1 VRVDDGIKREIL
13 ARADIGEVIGGYVT
27 LRKRGNDLVGLCPFH
42 SEKSPSFHVHPDRGF
57 FKCFG
62 CGVGGDVLTFV
73 QKHENIGFVDALR
86 LLGKRVGVELEDEDP
101 RAARARNER
110 EAIYHANDVAR
121 QWFHR
126 MLLDASGAEAR
137 AYCERR
143 GITRA
148 TIEAFSLGYAPDR
161 WDGLVAELRRNDVD
175 PALAARA
182 GLLKPSQRGGFYDFY
197 RGRLM
202 IPTFATTGETIAFGG
217 RALGDAEPKYLNTAT
232 TPVYTKGRYLYAL
245 NVARRAAAREDQ
257 LIVVEG
263 YLDCIALHAA
273 GFANAVA
280 ALGTA
285 FTPEQAREV
294 RKVTSRALLCF
305 DADAAG
311 TEAALKSID
320 ALAAEGV
327 SAWAVRIPDGKDPD
341 EFVRRNGAEAFR
353 ALLDAPLSATQVKLD
368 AEIDRRGNR
377 TERGALARW
386 AEETIRRLSPQQEWD
401 RYRVYVAG
409 RLGLDADDL
418 RKSRL
423 LLNPVHFAPRA
434 LDGRRFAAAA
444 IEKPS
449 FEREVLSIVL
459 DEPALVAEYAS
470 RIRPERFEHEQ
481 LRRVWER
488 MVEHG
493 RSLTQPSDVFAL
505 FSGEEELANVVVA
518 VSSVERLADSE
529 ARRAKLDRVVAR
541 LERDDAMR
549 RYKALDAEI
558 TRLFEAGLDV
568 PASLRAE
575 QNALAATLKKG

>member
-1 VRVDDGIKREIL
+1 
-13 ARADIGEVIGGYVT
+13 
-27 LRKRGNDLVGLCPFH
+27 
-42 SEKSPSFHVHPDRGF
+42 
-57 FKCFG
+57 
-62 CGVGGDVLTFV
+62 
-73 QKHENIGFVDALR
+73 
-86 LLGKRVGVELEDEDP
+86 
-101 RAARARNER
+101 
-110 EAIYHANDVAR
+110 
-121 QWFHR
+121 
-126 MLLDASGAEAR
+126 
-137 AYCERR
+137 
-143 GITRA
+143 
-148 TIEAFSLGYAPDR
+148 
-161 WDGLVAELRRNDVD
+161 
-175 PALAARA
+175 
-182 GLLKPSQRGGFYDFY
+182 
-197 RGRLM
+197 
-202 IPTFATTGETIAFGG
+202 
-217 RALGDAEPKYLNTAT
+217 
-232 TPVYTKGRYLYAL
+232 
-245 NVARRAAAREDQ
+245 
-257 LIVVEG
+257 
-263 YLDCIALHAA
+263 
-273 GFANAVA
+273 
-280 ALGTA
+280 LGTA

-320 ALAAEGV
+320 TLAAEGV